1 MTYRPTPP
9 PTPRAVSPA
18 DVPRID
24 AMHHTIGITQRAI
37 ARQLGIHWRTVH
49 NVVARKGAY
58 SGVPK

>member
-18 DVPRID
+18 DVLRVD
-24 AMHHTIGITQRAI
+24 AMLAMGITQRAV
-37 ARQLGIHWRTVH
+37 AMHLGCHWRTVH

-58 SGVPK
+58 QGVPK